1 MNAPRRYSLWLLLA
15 LACIVSFGDIIA
27 RAQYELRIGV
37 IDYPSGSMLAGA
49 RLAAD
54 HINTAGGLIGAD
66 GTLFELAVVDTPP
79 DNMEIAIANMKQASV
94 FAVIGPQSD
103 ALLRRHLSQLQT
115 IQAPVFIPA
124 TGDTIL
130 LSDHTGR
137 IFRSRAAENVLI
149 NGLADY
155 LATTLAI
162 QSIHTIQLDAASTAS
177 LISFANALADFG
189 LRPSNL
195 VFDQSRLNLQQI
207 AEAVAQSAPDAVV
220 IFGPPQLAAQALI
233 QLRDFA
239 YAGERVYSQAQEPS
253 FAERLPPDLLPG
265 IISYSTWSSSL
276 EDSASQNFTLAYARA
291 FGRLPDAVAAA
302 SYDALRLIAAATA
315 RGGSFSSALAA
326 TSAFRGV
333 QGELNP
339 AGLLPGEISNNAVV
353 TRLNEYG
360 TANVVARY
368 PDFIEISLP
377 PSEPDAEPTAAP
389 TTAAPVPS
397 ATPTGYHLKIT
408 RDFLNVR
415 SGPGTDYEIIGQ
427 VIEGSQAR
435 ILGANVDHS
444 WVIIDFRGQ
453 WGWVAAYLAETF
465 GDRNL
470 VPIIQPPATPTPAP
484 TDTPSPQ
491 PEPDLVVLNAQPARL
506 AIGQA
511 TAIDVTILNQGLSP
525 AGGFAVAGAFQP
537 GGQYAGVNLAGLNA
551 GQQANLQLRPLLS
564 GPTGPQSVVIVVD
577 LNQEVYEGDAGESN
591 NRAFVYNY
599 MADRPVLASGA
610 WTTSAGSIDLDGDAS
625 PDLSWTGNAL
635 AALGAAAF
643 AAVDQFSTLSQTHF
657 DAISGAP
664 ANTTIVDVSQLAA
677 KVYALVTA
685 DGHRG
690 AMQVTD
696 VTRNGPITIEYR
708 IYR

>member
-15 LACIVSFGDIIA
+15 LACIVSLGDIIA
-27 RAQYELRIGV
+27 QAQYELRIGV
-37 IDYPSGSMLAGA
+37 IDYPAGSMLAGA

-54 HINTAGGLIGAD
+54 HINSAGGLTGAD
-66 GTLFELAVVDTPP
+66 GTRFELAVVDTTP

-94 FAVIGPQSD
+94 FAVIGPQND
-103 ALLRRHLSQLQT
+103 ALARRHLSQLQT

-137 IFRSRAAENVLI
+137 IFRSRAAEHVLI

-162 QSIHTIQLDAASTAS
+162 QSINTIQLDAASTAS

-195 VFDQSRLNLQQI
+195 VFDQSRLNLQEI
-207 AEAVAQSAPDAVV
+207 AEAVAVSAPEAVA
-220 IFGPPQLAAQALI
+220 IFGPPRLAAQALVQI
-233 QLRDFA
+233 RDFG
-239 YAGERVYSQAQEPS
+239 YAGERVYSQAREPS

-265 IISYSTWSSSL
+265 IISYSTWSASL
-276 EDSASQNFTLAYARA
+276 EDSASQHFTLAYARA
-291 FGRLPDAVAAA
+291 FGRLPDALAAA

-315 RGGSFSSALAA
+315 QGGSVFAALAA
-326 TSAFRGV
+326 TSSFAGV

-339 AGLLPGEISNNAVV
+339 AGLLPGETSNNAVV

-360 TANVVARY
+360 AANVIARY
-368 PDFIEISLP
+368 PHTIDP
-377 PSEPDAEPTAAP
+377 ATEPDKVPTVAPTAA
-389 TTAAPVPS
+389 ALAPS
-397 ATPTGYHLKIT
+397 ATPTGYRLKIT

-435 ILGANVDHS
+435 ILGANADHS
-444 WVIIDFRGQ
+444 WVIIDYRGQ
-453 WGWVAAYLAETF
+453 WGWVAAYLAETY
-465 GDRNL
+465 GDRNF
-470 VPIIQPPATPTPAP
+470 VPIIEPPATPTPAP
-484 TDTPSPQ
+484 TDTPSP
-491 PEPDLVVLNAQPARL
+491 PTEPDLIVLKAQPARL

-511 TAIDVTILNQGLSP
+511 TAVDVTILNQGLSP
-525 AGGFAVAGAFQP
+525 AGSFAVAGSFQP

-564 GPTGPQSVVIVVD
+564 GPTGPQSVVIVAD

-599 MADRPVLASGA
+599 MADRPVLVSGT

-635 AALGAAAF
+635 AALGQAAF
-643 AAVDQFSTLSQTHF
+643 AAVDQYSALSQTHF

-664 ANTTIVDVSQLAA
+664 ANTTIVDASQLAA